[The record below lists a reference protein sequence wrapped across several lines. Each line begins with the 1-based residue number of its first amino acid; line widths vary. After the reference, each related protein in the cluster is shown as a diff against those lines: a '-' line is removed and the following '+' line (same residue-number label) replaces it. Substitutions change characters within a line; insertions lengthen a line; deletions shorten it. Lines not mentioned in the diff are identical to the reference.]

1 MNIMILENDEI
12 SCNFPTIIWSE
23 LPISIVL
30 KKFIKI
36 LVITTE
42 LVIKVKNSDKLILSF
57 TILSQKKY
65 FIKIILKNKN
75 ITLNI
80 IILLKKKIII
90 FDLII
95 ALAMERRLIME

>member
-1 MNIMILENDEI
+1 MNIIILKNDEI

-23 LPISIVL
+23 LPMSIVL

-65 FIKIILKNKN
+65 FIKIIL
-75 ITLNI
+75 IV
-80 IILLKKKIII
+80 
-90 FDLII
+90 
-95 ALAMERRLIME
+95 

>member
-1 MNIMILENDEI
+1 M
-12 SCNFPTIIWSE
+12 
-23 LPISIVL
+23 SIVL

-57 TILSQKKY
+57 TILSQKKD
-65 FIKIILKNKN
+65 FIKIIFKNKN

-80 IILLKKKIII
+80 IILFRKKMIIL
-90 FDLII
+90 DLII